1 MQAPEVIEPLTGLYT
16 VYIVLKLNMK
26 LSLKKYATHSRNSKK
41 LDCWPTVYSH
51 SFHCFL
57 IGKVSGFLIVLT
69 YWGNQIVLVLQND
82 IPHELVPNFS

>member
-16 VYIVLKLNMK
+16 VYIVLKLKMK
-26 LSLKKYATHSRNSKK
+26 LSLKKYITHSRNSKK
-41 LDCWPTVYSH
+41 LDCWTTVYSH

-69 YWGNQIVLVLQND
+69 YWDNQVLLVLQNK